1 MKIVTILFEKNKK
14 RDLEVI
20 RRGNDGGLAL
30 GPPASEFLDLLS
42 GNLVNAAGEVG
53 GGVSFA
59 GSEELLVNVLSK
71 RSPLV
76 EALSVLKL
84 GRISSTDKISLGNRG
99 RQLEPNMIVSFDNNN
114 NHNNNKDAHVLE
126 LGERLL
132 EELGDAL
139 GRLDEEPDKA
149 GIRVG
154 KVERLD
160 RV

>member
-84 GRISSTDKISLGNRG
+84 GRISSTGKISLGNRG
-99 RQLEPNMIVSFDNNN
+99 RQLEPNMIVSF
-114 NHNNNKDAHVLE
+114 
-126 LGERLL
+126 
-132 EELGDAL
+132 
-139 GRLDEEPDKA
+139 
-149 GIRVG
+149 
-154 KVERLD
+154 
-160 RV
+160 